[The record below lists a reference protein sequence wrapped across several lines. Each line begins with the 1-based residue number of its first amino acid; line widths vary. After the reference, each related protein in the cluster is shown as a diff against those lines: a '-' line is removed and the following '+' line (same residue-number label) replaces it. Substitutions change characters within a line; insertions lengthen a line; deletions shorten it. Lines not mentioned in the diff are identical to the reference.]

1 MLEKIDLSKK
11 MDKDTYKQVIGE
23 QSERLGLLQRELRT
37 AGIPV
42 MIVFEGMGAAGKGTQ
57 INRLIQAMDPRGFE
71 VFANS
76 KATEE
81 EQLRP
86 FLWRF
91 WTKTPA
97 DGRIAIFD
105 RSWYRQVTIER
116 FDGQIK
122 EKNLPQS
129 QEDAIA
135 LLNDIQENAFS
146 QVEYKKDSTNGT
158 ELYYYAASTQDA
170 DLGYVYLIK
179 YLINTDTESYTIT
192 AKLTSSDSTVQQA
205 VKSAV
210 TSFKVLNDDSKK
222 TDSGAN
228 SGSSADGSTSSD
240 NAGNSSDPENTGDT
254 ASDNTSGEST
264 GDSSGASTDE
274 EYRYFFDANGNTIY
288 AYPSEDGS
296 WRDDNGTSYIFLE
309 NGVEDSNGTQ
319 YYYDPPQGTTG
330 SGSESDS
337 LTGSGN
343 SSDNGMVIGFYDIN
357 GNYQTATQDANGN
370 WIGSDGKTYT
380 FDEKGA
386 TDSDGNFSKW

>member
-1 MLEKIDLSKK
+1 MYNKKKIATLL
-11 MDKDTYKQVIGE
+11 VIGMAAMFMMNGCQKKASE
-23 QSERLGLLQRELRT
+23 TETTKQTTAQSEST
-37 AGIPV
+37 AQTEAATTYTSESNSFSFDLPDSAWVATKEGIENKWAF
-42 MIVFEGMGAAGKGTQ
+42 MKEGVGT
-57 INRLIQAMDPRGFE
+57 IRITHKK
-71 VFANS
+71 S
-76 KATEE
+76 K
-81 EQLRP
+81 
-86 FLWRF
+86 
-91 WTKTPA
+91 
-97 DGRIAIFD
+97 
-105 RSWYRQVTIER
+105 
-116 FDGQIK
+116 IK

-170 DLGYVYLIK
+170 DLGYIYLIK

-222 TDSGAN
+222 TDSDAN

-288 AYPSEDGS
+288 AYPSEDGT

>member
-1 MLEKIDLSKK
+1 MATKEGIENKWAFMKEGVGTIRITHKKSK
-11 MDKDTYKQVIGE
+11 
-23 QSERLGLLQRELRT
+23 
-37 AGIPV
+37 
-42 MIVFEGMGAAGKGTQ
+42 
-57 INRLIQAMDPRGFE
+57 
-71 VFANS
+71 
-76 KATEE
+76 
-81 EQLRP
+81 
-86 FLWRF
+86 
-91 WTKTPA
+91 
-97 DGRIAIFD
+97 
-105 RSWYRQVTIER
+105 
-116 FDGQIK
+116 IK

-146 QVEYKKDSTNGT
+146 QVEYKKTAPMVQS
-158 ELYYYAASTQDA
+158 LYYYAASTQDA

-222 TDSGAN
+222 ADSGAN
-228 SGSSADGSTSSD
+228 SGSSADGSASSD
-240 NAGNSSDPENTGDT
+240 NAGNSSDPESTGDT

-309 NGVEDSNGTQ
+309 
-319 YYYDPPQGTTG
+319 
-330 SGSESDS
+330 
-337 LTGSGN
+337 
-343 SSDNGMVIGFYDIN
+343 
-357 GNYQTATQDANGN
+357 TA
-370 WIGSDGKTYT
+370 
-380 FDEKGA
+380 
-386 TDSDGNFSKW
+386 

>member
-1 MLEKIDLSKK
+1 MYNKKKIATLL
-11 MDKDTYKQVIGE
+11 VIGMAAMFMMNGCQKKASE
-23 QSERLGLLQRELRT
+23 TETTKQTTAQSEST
-37 AGIPV
+37 AQTEAATTYTSESNSFSFDLPDSAWVATKEGIENKWAF
-42 MIVFEGMGAAGKGTQ
+42 MKEGVGT
-57 INRLIQAMDPRGFE
+57 IRITHKK
-71 VFANS
+71 S
-76 KATEE
+76 K
-81 EQLRP
+81 
-86 FLWRF
+86 
-91 WTKTPA
+91 
-97 DGRIAIFD
+97 
-105 RSWYRQVTIER
+105 
-116 FDGQIK
+116 IK

-309 NGVEDSNGTQ
+309 NGVEDSNGKQ
-319 YYYDPPQGTTG
+319 YYYDPPQGRTG

-386 TDSDGNFSKW
+386 TYSDGNFSKW

>member
-1 MLEKIDLSKK
+1 MYNKKKIATLL
-11 MDKDTYKQVIGE
+11 VIGMAAMFMMNGCQKKASE
-23 QSERLGLLQRELRT
+23 TETTKQTTAQSEST
-37 AGIPV
+37 AQTEAATTYTSESNSFSFDLPDSAWVATKEGIENKWAF
-42 MIVFEGMGAAGKGTQ
+42 MKEGVGT
-57 INRLIQAMDPRGFE
+57 IRITHKK
-71 VFANS
+71 S
-76 KATEE
+76 K
-81 EQLRP
+81 
-86 FLWRF
+86 
-91 WTKTPA
+91 
-97 DGRIAIFD
+97 
-105 RSWYRQVTIER
+105 
-116 FDGQIK
+116 IK

-192 AKLTSSDSTVQQA
+192 AKLTSS
-205 VKSAV
+205 
-210 TSFKVLNDDSKK
+210 KK

-288 AYPSEDGS
+288 AYPSEDGT

>member
-1 MLEKIDLSKK
+1 MYNKKKIATLL
-11 MDKDTYKQVIGE
+11 VIGMAAMFMMNGCQKKASE
-23 QSERLGLLQRELRT
+23 TETTKQTTAQSEST
-37 AGIPV
+37 AQTEAATTYTSESNSFSFDLPDSAWVATKEGIENKWAF
-42 MIVFEGMGAAGKGTQ
+42 MKEGVGT
-57 INRLIQAMDPRGFE
+57 IRITHKK
-71 VFANS
+71 S
-76 KATEE
+76 K
-81 EQLRP
+81 
-86 FLWRF
+86 
-91 WTKTPA
+91 
-97 DGRIAIFD
+97 
-105 RSWYRQVTIER
+105 
-116 FDGQIK
+116 IK

-228 SGSSADGSTSSD
+228 SGSSADGT
-240 NAGNSSDPENTGDT
+240 
-254 ASDNTSGEST
+254 
-264 GDSSGASTDE
+264 TDE